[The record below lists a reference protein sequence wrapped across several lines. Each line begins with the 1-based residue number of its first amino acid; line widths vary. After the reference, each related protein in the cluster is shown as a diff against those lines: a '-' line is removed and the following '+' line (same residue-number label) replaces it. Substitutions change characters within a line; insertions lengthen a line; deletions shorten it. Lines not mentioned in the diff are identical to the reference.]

1 MTDNWD
7 PAAAADH
14 WEEFRHPG
22 GTVRVSVGGDDTPP
36 GAVRQ
41 VIVSRGALTVLD
53 LDPDDA
59 QEIGSALIRA
69 AEAARRR
76 QGGSG
81 V

>member
-36 GAVRQ
+36 
-41 VIVSRGALTVLD
+41 VLD